1 MNDTNIYHL
10 GQINPIE
17 FYFEQDIGNSP
28 LWWPCGNKRR
38 LPTPNVCSVVHTY
51 GGLFFYIA
59 ILINM
64 NDNKNLIE
72 IVQVDGKELAIER
85 QSENC
90 WVNLTKMAKPFRK
103 RPVEWLT
110 KQYVKDYLQS
120 LADEINERS
129 VERHFGSSQM
139 TELSSTSDQRD
150 KRPFAPVTPEDLIII
165 RKGGRQG
172 EQGTW
177 CTDYRIAMRFAQWL
191 DTRFS
196 VKVDTLL
203 VRIANGELIVNDS
216 SLFRL
221 GGEQWVSCND
231 YCKAFGKSMH
241 SFYGLIGNYP
251 QSFCNWKGQWY
262 MSRQLFGMKEIQARF
277 EDRRTELRSQGD
289 RRQLTFRF
297 PEVELD
303 GKEG

>member
-1 MNDTNIYHL
+1 MI
-10 GQINPIE
+10 
-17 FYFEQDIGNSP
+17 S
-28 LWWPCGNKRR
+28 
-38 LPTPNVCSVVHTY
+38 
-51 GGLFFYIA
+51 
-59 ILINM
+59 
-64 NDNKNLIE
+64 NKNLIE

-90 WVNLTKMAKPFRK
+90 WVNLTEMAKQFGK
-103 RPVEWLT
+103 RPKEWLAT
-110 KQYVKDYLQS
+110 QYVKDYLQS
-120 LADEINERS
+120 LADKINDQKDVCPFTPNQMAKSPSAPDQR
-129 VERHFGSSQM
+129 VVRPFGSI
-139 TELSSTSDQRD
+139 
-150 KRPFAPVTPEDLIII
+150 TPENLIIV
-165 RKGGRQG
+165 RKGGRKG
-172 EQGTW
+172 EAGTW

-196 VKVDTLL
+196 VEVDTLL

-221 GGEQWVSCND
+221 GGEQWVSCNA

-262 MSRQLFGMKEIQARF
+262 MSRQLFSMKEIQARF
-277 EDRRTELRSQGD
+277 EDRRTELRNQGD
-289 RRQLTFRF
+289 KRQLTFQF
-297 PEVELD
+297 AEPN

>member
-1 MNDTNIYHL
+1 MN
-10 GQINPIE
+10 
-17 FYFEQDIGNSP
+17 S
-28 LWWPCGNKRR
+28 
-38 LPTPNVCSVVHTY
+38 
-51 GGLFFYIA
+51 
-59 ILINM
+59 
-64 NDNKNLIE
+64 NKNLIE
-72 IVQVDGKELAIER
+72 LVQVDGKELAIER

-90 WVNLTKMAKPFRK
+90 WVNLTEMAKHFGK
-103 RPVEWLT
+103 RPVGWLST
-110 KQYVKDYLQS
+110 QYVKDYLQS
-120 LADEINERS
+120 LADKINEQS
-129 VERHFGSSQM
+129 GICHFGSEQKDVCPFN
-139 TELSSTSDQRD
+139 SDQSHVRYFGSD
-150 KRPFAPVTPEDLIII
+150 QMAKSPSASDQSDVCHFTPITPEDLIIV
-165 RKGGRQG
+165 RKGGRKG
-172 EQGTW
+172 EAGTW

-196 VKVDTLL
+196 VEVDTLL

-221 GGEQWVSCND
+221 GGEQWVSCNA

-262 MSRQLFGMKEIQARF
+262 MSRQLFSMKEIQARF

-289 RRQLTFRF
+289 KRQLTFQF
-297 PEVELD
+297 AEPN

>member
-1 MNDTNIYHL
+1 MT
-10 GQINPIE
+10 
-17 FYFEQDIGNSP
+17 
-28 LWWPCGNKRR
+28 
-38 LPTPNVCSVVHTY
+38 
-51 GGLFFYIA
+51 
-59 ILINM
+59 
-64 NDNKNLIE
+64 DNKNLIE
-72 IVQVDGKELAIER
+72 LVQVDGKELAIER

-90 WVNLTKMAKPFRK
+90 WVNLTEMAKPFGK
-103 RPVEWLT
+103 RPVEWLK

-120 LADEINERS
+120 LADKINEQS
-129 VERHFGSSQM
+129 VERHFGSVTPERSD
-139 TELSSTSDQRD
+139 ERHFGSDQSD
-150 KRPFAPVTPEDLIII
+150 VCHFTPITPEDLIII
-165 RKGGRQG
+165 RKGGRKG
-172 EQGTW
+172 EAGTW

-196 VKVDTLL
+196 IEVDTLL
-203 VRIANGELIVNDS
+203 VRIANGELIVNDG

-289 RRQLTFRF
+289 KRQLSIQF
-297 PEVELD
+297 PETEPS
-303 GKEG
+303 GKED

>member
-1 MNDTNIYHL
+1 MLSD
-10 GQINPIE
+10 
-17 FYFEQDIGNSP
+17 
-28 LWWPCGNKRR
+28 
-38 LPTPNVCSVVHTY
+38 
-51 GGLFFYIA
+51 
-59 ILINM
+59 
-64 NDNKNLIE
+64 KNLIE
-72 IVQVDGKELAIER
+72 LVQVDGKELAIER

-90 WVNLTKMAKPFRK
+90 WVNLTEMARPFGK
-103 RPVEWLT
+103 LPKDWL
-110 KQYVKDYLQS
+110 KQQYVKDYLQS
-120 LADEINERS
+120 LADEINERKD
-129 VERHFGSSQM
+129 V
-139 TELSSTSDQRD
+139 
-150 KRPFAPVTPEDLIII
+150 RPITPVTPEGLIVV
-165 RKGGRQG
+165 RKGNTSKY

-203 VRIANGELIVNDS
+203 VRIANGELIVNDN

-289 RRQLTFRF
+289 KRQLSIQF
-297 PEVELD
+297 PEVEPN
-303 GKEG
+303 GKED

>member
-1 MNDTNIYHL
+1 ML
-10 GQINPIE
+10 
-17 FYFEQDIGNSP
+17 
-28 LWWPCGNKRR
+28 
-38 LPTPNVCSVVHTY
+38 
-51 GGLFFYIA
+51 
-59 ILINM
+59 
-64 NDNKNLIE
+64 DNKNLIE
-72 IVQVDGKELAIER
+72 LVQVDGKELAIER

-90 WVNLTKMAKPFRK
+90 WVNLTEMAKPFGK
-103 RPVEWLT
+103 RPVEWLK

-120 LADEINERS
+120 LADKINEQS
-129 VERHFGSSQM
+129 VERHFGSVTPERSD
-139 TELSSTSDQRD
+139 ERHFGSDQSD
-150 KRPFAPVTPEDLIII
+150 VCHFTPITPEDLIII
-165 RKGGRQG
+165 RKGGRKG
-172 EQGTW
+172 EAGTW

-196 VKVDTLL
+196 IEVDTLL
-203 VRIANGELIVNDS
+203 VRIANGELIVNDG

-289 RRQLTFRF
+289 KRQLSIQF
-297 PEVELD
+297 PETEPS
-303 GKEG
+303 GKED

>member
-1 MNDTNIYHL
+1 MLSD
-10 GQINPIE
+10 
-17 FYFEQDIGNSP
+17 
-28 LWWPCGNKRR
+28 
-38 LPTPNVCSVVHTY
+38 
-51 GGLFFYIA
+51 
-59 ILINM
+59 
-64 NDNKNLIE
+64 KNLIE
-72 IVQVDGKELAIER
+72 LVQVDGKELAIER

-90 WVNLTKMAKPFRK
+90 WVNLTEMARPFGK
-103 RPVEWLT
+103 RPKDWLA
-110 KQYVKDYLQS
+110 QLQVQEYLKA
-120 LADEINERS
+120 LADKLS
-129 VERHFGSSQM
+129 KQGQDSS
-139 TELSSTSDQRD
+139 LGID
-150 KRPFAPVTPEDLIII
+150 DLIIVKYGG
-165 RKGGRQG
+165 RKG
-172 EQGTW
+172 EAGTW

-191 DTRFS
+191 DARFS
-196 VKVDTLL
+196 IEVDTLL

-289 RRQLTFRF
+289 KRQLSIQF
-297 PEVELD
+297 PEVEPNE
-303 GKEG
+303 KED

>member
-1 MNDTNIYHL
+1 MTV
-10 GQINPIE
+10 E
-17 FYFEQDIGNSP
+17 
-28 LWWPCGNKRR
+28 
-38 LPTPNVCSVVHTY
+38 
-51 GGLFFYIA
+51 
-59 ILINM
+59 
-64 NDNKNLIE
+64 KNLIE

-90 WVNLTKMAKPFRK
+90 WVNLTEMAKPFGK
-103 RPVEWLT
+103 QPIHWLRLKET
-110 KQYVKDYLQS
+110 QEYLNV
-120 LADEINERS
+120 LAEELFERTAN
-129 VERHFGSSQM
+129 SQF
-139 TELSSTSDQRD
+139 TSKELI
-150 KRPFAPVTPEDLIII
+150 VV
-165 RKGGRQG
+165 RKGNTSKY

-191 DTRFS
+191 DARFS

-221 GGEQWVSCND
+221 GGEQWVSCTD

-262 MSRQLFGMKEIQARF
+262 MNHRLFGMKDIQARF
-277 EDRRTELRSQGD
+277 EDRRTELRGQGD
-289 RRQLTFRF
+289 KRQLSIHF
-297 PEVELD
+297 PDEACMTELFS
-303 GKEG
+303 KEQK

>member
-1 MNDTNIYHL
+1 M
-10 GQINPIE
+10 IE
-17 FYFEQDIGNSP
+17 
-28 LWWPCGNKRR
+28 L
-38 LPTPNVCSVVHTY
+38 
-51 GGLFFYIA
+51 
-59 ILINM
+59 
-64 NDNKNLIE
+64 
-72 IVQVDGKELAIER
+72 VQVDGKELAIER

-90 WVNLTKMAKPFRK
+90 WVNLTEMAKPFGK
-103 RPVEWLT
+103 RPKEWLA

-120 LADEINERS
+120 LADKINERKD
-129 VERHFGSSQM
+129 VCPITPNQGVV
-139 TELSSTSDQRD
+139 
-150 KRPFAPVTPEDLIII
+150 RPLGIDDLIIVKYGG
-165 RKGGRQG
+165 RKG
-172 EQGTW
+172 EAGTW

-196 VKVDTLL
+196 IEVDTLL

-221 GGEQWVSCND
+221 GGEQWVSCNA

-262 MSRQLFGMKEIQARF
+262 MSRQLFSMKEIQARF

-289 RRQLTFRF
+289 KRQLTFQF
-297 PEVELD
+297 AESN

>member
-1 MNDTNIYHL
+1 MTV
-10 GQINPIE
+10 E
-17 FYFEQDIGNSP
+17 
-28 LWWPCGNKRR
+28 
-38 LPTPNVCSVVHTY
+38 
-51 GGLFFYIA
+51 
-59 ILINM
+59 
-64 NDNKNLIE
+64 KNLIE

-90 WVNLTKMAKPFRK
+90 WVNLTEMAKPFGK
-103 RPVEWLT
+103 QPIHWLRLKET
-110 KQYVKDYLQS
+110 QEYLNV
-120 LADEINERS
+120 LAEELFERTAN
-129 VERHFGSSQM
+129 SQF
-139 TELSSTSDQRD
+139 TSKELI
-150 KRPFAPVTPEDLIII
+150 VV
-165 RKGGRQG
+165 RKGNTSKY

-191 DTRFS
+191 DARFS

-221 GGEQWVSCND
+221 GGEQWVSCTD

-262 MSRQLFGMKEIQARF
+262 MNHRLFVMKEIQVRF
-277 EDRRTELRSQGD
+277 EDRRTELRGQGD
-289 RRQLTFRF
+289 KRQLSIHF
-297 PEVELD
+297 PDEACMTELFS
-303 GKEG
+303 KEQK

>member
-1 MNDTNIYHL
+1 MTV
-10 GQINPIE
+10 E
-17 FYFEQDIGNSP
+17 
-28 LWWPCGNKRR
+28 
-38 LPTPNVCSVVHTY
+38 
-51 GGLFFYIA
+51 
-59 ILINM
+59 
-64 NDNKNLIE
+64 KNLIE

-90 WVNLTKMAKPFRK
+90 WVNLTEMAKPFGK
-103 RPVEWLT
+103 QPIHWLRLKET
-110 KQYVKDYLQS
+110 QEYLNV
-120 LADEINERS
+120 LAEELFERTAN
-129 VERHFGSSQM
+129 SQF
-139 TELSSTSDQRD
+139 TSKELI
-150 KRPFAPVTPEDLIII
+150 VV
-165 RKGGRQG
+165 RKGNTSKY

-191 DTRFS
+191 DARFS

-221 GGEQWVSCND
+221 GGEQWVSCTD

-262 MSRQLFGMKEIQARF
+262 MNHRLFGMKEIQARF
-277 EDRRTELRSQGD
+277 EDRRTELRGQGD
-289 RRQLTFRF
+289 KRQLSIHF
-297 PEVELD
+297 PDEACMTELFS
-303 GKEG
+303 KEQK

>member
-1 MNDTNIYHL
+1 ML
-10 GQINPIE
+10 
-17 FYFEQDIGNSP
+17 
-28 LWWPCGNKRR
+28 
-38 LPTPNVCSVVHTY
+38 
-51 GGLFFYIA
+51 
-59 ILINM
+59 
-64 NDNKNLIE
+64 DNKNLIE
-72 IVQVDGKELAIER
+72 LVQVDGKELAIER

-90 WVNLTKMAKPFRK
+90 WVNLTEMAKPFGK
-103 RPVEWLT
+103 QPIHWLRLKET
-110 KQYVKDYLQS
+110 QEYLNV
-120 LADEINERS
+120 LAEELLERTAN
-129 VERHFGSSQM
+129 SQF
-139 TELSSTSDQRD
+139 TSDQSANLQFTSD
-150 KRPFAPVTPEDLIII
+150 NLIIV
-165 RKGGRQG
+165 RKGNTSKY

-191 DTRFS
+191 DARFS

-289 RRQLTFRF
+289 KRQLSIQF
-297 PEVELD
+297 PEVEPNE
-303 GKEG
+303 KED

>member
-1 MNDTNIYHL
+1 MTD
-10 GQINPIE
+10 
-17 FYFEQDIGNSP
+17 
-28 LWWPCGNKRR
+28 K
-38 LPTPNVCSVVHTY
+38 
-51 GGLFFYIA
+51 
-59 ILINM
+59 
-64 NDNKNLIE
+64 KNLIE
-72 IVQVDGKELAIER
+72 LVQVDGKELAIER

-90 WVNLTKMAKPFRK
+90 WVNLTEMAKPFGK
-103 RPVEWLT
+103 RPVDWL
-110 KQYVKDYLQS
+110 KQQYVKDYLQS
-120 LADEINERS
+120 LADKLNDQKDVCPFTPNQMAKS
-129 VERHFGSSQM
+129 PSAPDQSDKCHF
-139 TELSSTSDQRD
+139 T
-150 KRPFAPVTPEDLIII
+150 PITPEDLIIV
-165 RKGGRQG
+165 RKGGGRKG
-172 EQGTW
+172 EAGTW

-196 VKVDTLL
+196 VEVDTLL

-221 GGEQWVSCND
+221 GGEQWVSCNA

-262 MSRQLFGMKEIQARF
+262 MSRQLFSMKEIQARF

-289 RRQLTFRF
+289 KRQLTFQF
-297 PEVELD
+297 AEPN

>member
-1 MNDTNIYHL
+1 ML
-10 GQINPIE
+10 
-17 FYFEQDIGNSP
+17 
-28 LWWPCGNKRR
+28 
-38 LPTPNVCSVVHTY
+38 
-51 GGLFFYIA
+51 
-59 ILINM
+59 
-64 NDNKNLIE
+64 DNKNLIE
-72 IVQVDGKELAIER
+72 LVQVDGKELAIER

-90 WVNLTKMAKPFRK
+90 WVNLTEMAKPFGK
-103 RPVEWLT
+103 KTAHWLRLKET
-110 KQYVKDYLQS
+110 QDYLKA
-120 LADEINERS
+120 LADEINNQS
-129 VERHFGSSQM
+129 DKSHLAPDQVADSQ
-139 TELSSTSDQRD
+139 LGID
-150 KRPFAPVTPEDLIII
+150 DLIIVRYGG
-165 RKGGRQG
+165 RKG
-172 EQGTW
+172 EAGTW

-191 DTRFS
+191 DARFS

-216 SLFRL
+216 SLFCL

-289 RRQLTFRF
+289 KRQLSIQF
-297 PEVELD
+297 PEVEPNE
-303 GKEG
+303 KED